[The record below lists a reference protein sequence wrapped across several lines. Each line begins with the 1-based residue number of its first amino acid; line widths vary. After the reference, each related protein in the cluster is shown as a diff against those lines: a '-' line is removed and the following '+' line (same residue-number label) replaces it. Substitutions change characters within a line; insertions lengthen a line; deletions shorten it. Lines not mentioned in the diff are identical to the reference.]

1 MAAQSSIFSKSPSK
15 DGFVDMK
22 DYSAIEILQKSPPRT
37 ELCANGATSNSVIEL
52 SKRIEVI
59 NSLK

>member
-22 DYSAIEILQKSPPRT
+22 DYSAIEILQKSPH
-37 ELCANGATSNSVIEL
+37 EL
-52 SKRIEVI
+52 SCVPIEPPAI
-59 NSLK
+59 PSLNYQKELRY